1 MLDELDAEAT
11 RVNAALRARESEA
24 MAMRSALEP
33 GEAALAECKA
43 ELALLAGAGRAMQRE
58 AKAMAEIAET
68 DALIRE
74 QKALVETLQG
84 VRVVSV
90 DDGGVRLTLSVR
102 TALPPTEKATDGEGD
117 FDDAGREKE
126 HLMRVEFHPGSVA
139 VKDASLEPAD
149 VPIEDVVAVAR
160 SAADAQSALSDLL
173 CEMRTRVAATAAR
186 MEALSKA
193 AANGTAVEWNAMEA
207 IVRAPLSPVGTLAM
221 EVPFEWPMNGARVRV
236 VGLAGFAPAI
246 VAAAAGSVDP
256 AGYGTVEEAVTAT
269 RDALAAATAA

>member
-1 MLDELDAEAT
+1 
-11 RVNAALRARESEA
+11 V
-24 MAMRSALEP
+24 
-33 GEAALAECKA
+33 KA

-102 TALPPTEKATDGEGD
+102 TALPPTEKAIDGEGD